1 MDIQE
6 KEVFNDRVFKRLT
19 NEEKN
24 LMTHIIRKSG
34 LKLALH
40 IPENVF
46 RNKAEIDV
54 IDRWDIVRKELTNGK
69 DDPLLIREAKKLVE
83 LLIQY
88 KRINRATGYK
98 LLYELVN
105 TDI

>member
-1 MDIQE
+1 MS
-6 KEVFNDRVFKRLT
+6 
-19 NEEKN
+19 
-24 LMTHIIRKSG
+24 HIIKKSG

-40 IPENVF
+40 IPEDVF
-46 RNKAEIDV
+46 RNKSEIDV
-54 IDRWDIVRKELTNGK
+54 LERWEIVRKELANGVE
-69 DDPLLIREAKKLVE
+69 DPLLIREAKKLVE

-88 KRINRATGYK
+88 KKINRASGYK